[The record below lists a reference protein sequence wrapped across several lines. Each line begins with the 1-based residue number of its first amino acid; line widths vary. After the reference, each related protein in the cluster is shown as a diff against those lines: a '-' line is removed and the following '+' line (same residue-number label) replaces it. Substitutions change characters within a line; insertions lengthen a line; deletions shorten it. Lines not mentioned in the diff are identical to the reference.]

1 MLGPRNPSNHA
12 VNSSVHGFLC
22 GPMSP
27 EEEKPSATQAT
38 KTPRNMSAAV
48 TLVRYQ
54 AVVGK
59 QVFFIRYT
67 VSIAVDPIFSVVR
80 KVVLHISPTVAVGV
94 PTPDVFA
101 LERCS
106 VSVWTAIDAGPAVM
120 RLPNQGQQPS
130 KSVSGQPR
138 IPYPYAVP

>member
-1 MLGPRNPSNHA
+1 
-12 VNSSVHGFLC
+12 
-22 GPMSP
+22 MSP
-27 EEEKPSATQAT
+27 EEEKPGNAGDEDAQEHERSH
-38 KTPRNMSAAV
+38 V

-106 VSVWTAIDAGPAVM
+106 VSVWTAIDARVQ
-120 RLPNQGQQPS
+120 R
-130 KSVSGQPR
+130 
-138 IPYPYAVP
+138 